1 MELVTV
7 VVPVYNVRPFLETC
21 LDSLLQQTYPY
32 LEILLI
38 DDGSTDGSGDLC
50 DHYARK
56 DSRIQVIHQENGG
69 LGAARNEGIR
79 RARGEYLSFVDSDD
93 WVSPAM
99 IQELYQALKKQEAQ

>member
-79 RARGEYLSFVDSDD
+79 RAGGEYLSFVDSDD
-93 WVSPAM
+93 WVSPVSYTHLDVYKR
-99 IQELYQALKKQEAQ
+99 QV